1 MNTTLLFAII
11 FITLALI
18 FYTVG
23 VWMEK
28 IQKELKIRHLILFV
42 LGLICDSTGTALM
55 SKLADHSTSK
65 ALGVHGVTGAIAIIL
80 MVVHA
85 AWAAVVLAKKDEKKQ
100 QNFHKFS
107 IFVWLIWLV
116 PYFIGMFMGM
126 GK

>member
-18 FYTVG
+18 LYTVG

-28 IQKELKIRHLILFV
+28 IQKELKIRHLVLFV

-65 ALGVHGVTGAIAIIL
+65 ALGVHGVTGAIAIIF

-85 AWAAVVLAKKDEKKQ
+85 AWAALVLAKKDEKKQ

-107 IFVWLIWLV
+107 IFVWLIWLI

>member
-1 MNTTLLFAII
+1 MTLVAAIVS
-11 FITLALI
+11 ITLALV

-28 IQKELKIRHLILFV
+28 IQRVLKVRHLVFFI

-55 SKLADHSTSK
+55 SRLADHSDGSII
-65 ALGVHGVTGAIAIIL
+65 GVHGITGAIAILL
-80 MVVHA
+80 MIIHVI
-85 AWAAVVLAKKDEKKQ
+85 WASVVLIKKDEKKQ

-107 IFVWLIWLV
+107 IFVWLVWLV

-126 GK
+126 GR